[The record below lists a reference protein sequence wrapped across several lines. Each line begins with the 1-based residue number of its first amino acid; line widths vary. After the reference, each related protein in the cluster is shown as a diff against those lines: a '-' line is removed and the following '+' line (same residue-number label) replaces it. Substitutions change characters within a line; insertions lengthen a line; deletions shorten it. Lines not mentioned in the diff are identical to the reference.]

1 MKKFVIAGTVLV
13 GGALAFVAPG
23 WLAEHP
29 TAAVALGVG
38 GALVVV
44 GLALLAGVLVG
55 GYWTR
60 RAMADGAQIALK
72 AQAVNDTWDAKKT
85 AAFAGLMREGA
96 AIGRQAPGNLP
107 ALPALP
113 GQADAYLPPLVEF
126 GQAHFQVIDND
137 GEVEQ

>member
-1 MKKFVIAGTVLV
+1 VKKFVVAGLILV

-38 GALVVV
+38 GALVIV
-44 GLALLAGVLVG
+44 GLALLVGVLIG
-55 GYWTR
+55 GFWTR

-72 AQAVNDTWDAKKT
+72 AQAVNDAWDAKKT

-96 AIGRQAPGNLP
+96 AIGRQSPGLP
-107 ALPALP
+107 ALPVLES
-113 GQADAYLPPLVEF
+113 GETYLPPLVEF
-126 GQAHFQVIDND
+126 EQARFQVIDNGD
-137 GEVEQ
+137 EVGQ

>member
-1 MKKFVIAGTVLV
+1 VKRYTLIGLVLV
-13 GGALAFVAPG
+13 GGALAFLAPD

-38 GALVVV
+38 GALVIV
-44 GLALLAGVLVG
+44 GLALLVGVVIG

-96 AIGRQAPGNLP
+96 AIGRQSPGGLP

-113 GQADAYLPPLVEF
+113 GQTDTYLPPLVEF